1 MNGFFVAF
9 HEFNHSYI
17 HTFIRFLQFS
27 VFGFRFLHELSL
39 HTSAFDRWS
48 LSRAVSVVCLPSS
61 SVQVSV
67 IVDKSAQ
74 CNCTKVAYFCRILR
88 KSFV

>member
-9 HEFNHSYI
+9 HEFNHS
-17 HTFIRFLQFS
+17 FIQPFILQFS
-27 VFGFRFLHELSL
+27 VFGVRFLHELSL
-39 HTSAFDRWS
+39 RTSAFDRWS